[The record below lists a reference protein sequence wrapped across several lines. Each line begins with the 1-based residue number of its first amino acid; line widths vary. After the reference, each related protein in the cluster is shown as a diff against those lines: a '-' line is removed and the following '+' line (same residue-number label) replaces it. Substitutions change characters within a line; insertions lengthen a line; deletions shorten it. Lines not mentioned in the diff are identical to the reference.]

1 MKTSIGSRIKALRK
15 QKNISQEKLC
25 YNSTNFKILNRSILS
40 RIENDKM
47 QPSIAQM
54 KYIAEKLDV
63 PVNYLLSELNYED
76 SPKVS
81 SPDLC
86 NDLQKL
92 FKEEKYYDIVKY
104 FEFYPADF
112 RLINDIN
119 KYYFL
124 GMSFFSLNILHEAV
138 YSLKRYF
145 KEYNKSHESI
155 KRQNS
160 INIGIAL
167 NTISKIMMKNN
178 CLEKAEKYLSAA
190 IKNLSMYSE
199 SNSLIYFIIHNNL
212 AYIYNQTAQFKKTV
226 ALVEDILNS
235 YDNLTYMQIIP
246 HLHKAMGIALYNL
259 DSYDKAAEH
268 IKKSMLLYSYKD
280 NKEEIGYCHINCI
293 NLLRYSGRFSEAF
306 EIIDEFKKLHAGYKK
321 LYNKFVIQEL
331 IVKFNCE
338 NYDSILSLSKELNI
352 NEFQRMSVYN
362 IYFML
367 GHIYFLRKDYKKAL
381 EYLRKC
387 EKYFIEKKYFKDL
400 TVMWEDLFIM
410 TQDNSYME
418 KIMLYSKVPLRK
430 NIFI

>member
-1 MKTSIGSRIKALRK
+1 MKASIGNRIKALRK
-15 QKNISQEKLC
+15 QQNISQEKLC
-25 YNSTNFKILNRSILS
+25 HNPTYPGILNRSILS
-40 RIENDKM
+40 RIENNKM

-54 KYIAEKLDV
+54 RYIAEKLDV
-63 PVNYLLSELNYED
+63 PVNYFLSNLNYED
-76 SPKVS
+76 SPGES

-92 FKEEKYYDIVKY
+92 FKEEKHYDIIKC

-124 GMSFFSLNILHEAV
+124 GMSFFNLNILREAV

-145 KEYNKSHESI
+145 NEYTKSLESV

-167 NTISKIMMKNN
+167 NTISKIMIKTN
-178 CLEKAEKYLSAA
+178 CLGRAEKYLIAA
-190 IKNLSMYSE
+190 IKNLSIYSE
-199 SNSLIYFIIHNNL
+199 SNSLIYFVIHNNL
-212 AYIYNQTAQFKKTV
+212 AYVYNQTAQFEKTI
-226 ALVEDILNS
+226 ALVEGILNS
-235 YDNLTYMQIIP
+235 YGNLTYMQIIP
-246 HLHKAMGIALYNL
+246 HLHKAMGIASYNL
-259 DSYDKAAEH
+259 DNYDKATEH
-268 IKKSMLLYSYKD
+268 IKKSILLYSYKD
-280 NKEEIGYCHINCI
+280 NKEGIGYCHINCI
-293 NLLRYSGRFSEAF
+293 NLLRYSGRFSVAF
-306 EIIDEFKKLHAGYKK
+306 EVISKFKKLHIGSKK

-338 NYDSILSLSKELNI
+338 DYDSILSLVKELNF
-352 NEFQRMSVYN
+352 NEFQKTSISN

-381 EYLRKC
+381 EYFRKC

-400 TVMWEDLFIM
+400 TVMWEDLFTIS
-410 TQDNSYME
+410 QDNQYTE
-418 KIMLYSKVPLRK
+418 KIMLYSKMPLRK

>member
-1 MKTSIGSRIKALRK
+1 M
-15 QKNISQEKLC
+15 
-25 YNSTNFKILNRSILS
+25 
-40 RIENDKM
+40 
-47 QPSIAQM
+47 AQL

-63 PVNYLLSELNYED
+63 PVSYFLSDLNYED
-76 SPKVS
+76 SRNVS

-92 FKEEKYYDIVKY
+92 FKKEKYYDIIKY
-104 FEFYPADF
+104 FEFYPDNF

-124 GMSFFSLNILHEAV
+124 GMSFFNLNILREAV
-138 YSLKRYF
+138 YSLKRYIG
-145 KEYNKSHESI
+145 EYNKSQESI

-160 INIGIAL
+160 INIGISL
-167 NTISKIMMKNN
+167 NTISKIMIKNN
-178 CLEKAEKYLSAA
+178 CLGSAEKYLTTA
-190 IKNLSMYSE
+190 IKNLNTYGE

-212 AYIYNQTAQFKKTV
+212 AYIYNQTAQFKKTI
-226 ALVEDILNS
+226 ALVEGILNS
-235 YDNLTYMQIIP
+235 SDNLTYMQITP

-259 DSYDKAAEH
+259 DNYDKAAEH
-268 IKKSMLLYSYKD
+268 IKKSILLYSYKD

-293 NLLRYSGRFSEAF
+293 NLLRYSGRFFEAF
-306 EIIDEFKKLHAGYKK
+306 EIIDKFKKLHTGSKK

-338 NYDSILSLSKELNI
+338 NYDSVLSLVKELNF
-352 NEFQRMSVYN
+352 NEFQKMSVYN

-367 GHIYFLRKDYKKAL
+367 GHIYFLRKEYKKAL

-400 TVMWEDLFIM
+400 TVMWQDLFII
-410 TQDNSYME
+410 THDNQYME
-418 KIMLYSKVPLRK
+418 NILLYSKLPFRK